1 MRRGGAGGARRTG
14 APNARLRP
22 PRTTAAILVVC
33 LAAARPGAAQEAA
46 SRPSDVDPALAAYAD
61 RVPAVVHY
69 GVYAGADKVGST
81 AVRRRVGDVDGQPA
95 FFVSRGFELHGSG
108 DAPLVRVESALAFSL
123 RGDGALLYADIADTR
138 RGRTD
143 VSAVRRAGDG
153 YAATFRTDATVVTRA
168 FAEVRDSLRGRAA
181 FDAFVRSPRSP
192 GEEFSFVSLEAR
204 RGFAEIASTAV
215 AYGRR
220 AIVRDGLHGHAAVFD
235 IAAEGAMRRIAYE
248 EGVPTAGPV
257 DESIEAAPWTVRAE
271 EPEQARDPDFAVD
284 LQAPSFGVVDRPLG
298 DPAAVR
304 RLRLRVRGLDADL
317 SSDGCQRSAS
327 SDGDRFVAV
336 EPVASTEVPLLAR
349 DEASRRYARPRYRA
363 AVVAATAARVV
374 ADAAD
379 AGEKIGR
386 LTAWVH
392 EHLAKT
398 PFADAETAEEIL
410 RRGAGDASEHALL
423 FAALALS
430 VGVPAREVGGLRYGG
445 DAYGRFHWHVW
456 NEAFDGARWIAVDP
470 TFGLAPADAARVR
483 FTDAPE
489 EPRWAATA
497 ARCRFEVIELETR

>member
-1 MRRGGAGGARRTG
+1 M
-14 APNARLRP
+14 RLRP
-22 PRTTAAILVVC
+22 PRTTTALVVAC

-46 SRPSDVDPALAAYAD
+46 SRPSDVDPALADFAD
-61 RVPAVVHY
+61 RAAAVVHY
-69 GVYAGADKVGST
+69 GVYSGGAKVGAMT
-81 AVRRRVGDVDGQPA
+81 VARRRGDVDGEPA
-95 FFVSRGFELHGSG
+95 FFLSRTLALHGEDG
-108 DAPLVRVESALAFSL
+108 AAILRAHGALAFSL
-123 RGDGALLYADIADTR
+123 RGDGALIYADASESGRGRADIAALR
-138 RGRTD
+138 RT
-143 VSAVRRAGDG
+143 GDG
-153 YAATFRTDATVVTRA
+153 YAATFRSDATVVTRA
-168 FAEVRDSLRGRAA
+168 FAGLRDSLRARAA

-192 GEEFSFVSLEAR
+192 GEDFSFGTVEAR
-204 RGFAEIASTAV
+204 RGFAEVAATAV
-215 AYGRR
+215 AFGRR
-220 AIVRDGLHGHAAVFD
+220 AVVRDGLHGNVALFD
-235 IAAEGAMRRIAYE
+235 VAAEGATRRVAFE
-248 EGVPTAGPV
+248 EGEPTVDPV
-257 DESIEAAPWTVRAE
+257 DESIEAAAWTVRAE
-271 EPEQARDPDFAVD
+271 EPEQARDPGFEVD
-284 LQAPSFGVVDRPLG
+284 LQAPTFGVVDRPLG
-298 DPAAVR
+298 APSKVR

-327 SDGDRFVAV
+327 LDGDRIVAV
-336 EPVASTEVPLLAR
+336 DPVAPTEVPLLVAR
-349 DEASRRYARPRYRA
+349 DEASRRYARPRYRSTA
-363 AVVAATAARVV
+363 VAATAARVV

-379 AGEKIGR
+379 AGEKIAR

-430 VGVPAREVGGLRYGG
+430 VGVPAREIGGLRYGG

-470 TFGLAPADAARVR
+470 TCGLAPADAARVR
-483 FTDAPE
+483 FTDVPE